1 MISCQQGLSGSDGT
15 RMTHSC
21 KLENLCGKIFE
32 DSSNVYGSLGS
43 NAHLI
48 LSVVLQET
56 LDATARE
63 LKTNSC

>member
-1 MISCQQGLSGSDGT
+1 MI
-15 RMTHSC
+15 HSC

-63 LKTNSC
+63 LKTNSR